1 MKKMYV
7 VNAPKKD
14 TNVITI
20 KPRKTRVQLTT
31 CKSATYSFYTKAS
44 KKSERNLKNS
54 LKRLDLSNLI
64 WYN

>member
-14 TNVITI
+14 NNIITI
-20 KPRKTRVQLTT
+20 KPKKTRVQLTT

-44 KKSERNLKNS
+44 RKNENKLKNS

-64 WYN
+64 

>member
-7 VNAPKKD
+7 VNTPKKD
-14 TNVITI
+14 INVITI
-20 KPRKTRVQLTT
+20 KPRKTGVQLIT

-54 LKRLDLSNLI
+54 LKRLDLNNLI
-64 WYN
+64 

>member
-1 MKKMYV
+1 MKPPWTERRA
-7 VNAPKKD
+7 NSLER
-14 TNVITI
+14 I

-64 WYN
+64 

>member
-14 TNVITI
+14 NNIITI